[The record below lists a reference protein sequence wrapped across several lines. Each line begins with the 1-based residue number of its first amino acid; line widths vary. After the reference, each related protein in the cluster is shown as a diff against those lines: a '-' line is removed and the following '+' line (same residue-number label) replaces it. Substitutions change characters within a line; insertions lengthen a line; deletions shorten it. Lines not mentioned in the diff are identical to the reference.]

1 MKARVLAAIAG
12 LALASCRGG
21 APEASSSGAVARG
34 GPANAPTDRNAC
46 HLLTHDEVSEI
57 AGRKVLMAD
66 QIEAGDTFSTCDW
79 EDEAGVSAFSLTVY
93 WSGGKEQWETWR
105 LAQGMGDA
113 ALKSAEGVSGSDVVK
128 QGPVPGIGD
137 AALKSAEGASGSEV
151 VKQGLVPGI
160 GDAAYFSPVLP
171 SLVLKG
177 DTLFEIKFSLA
188 PKADAKFIPL
198 AARLLEKVS

>member
-1 MKARVLAAIAG
+1 
-12 LALASCRGG
+12 
-21 APEASSSGAVARG
+21 
-34 GPANAPTDRNAC
+34 
-46 HLLTHDEVSEI
+46 
-57 AGRKVLMAD
+57 MAD
-66 QIEAGDTFSTCDW
+66 QVEAGDTFSTCDW

-105 LAQGMGDA
+105 LAQGLGDA

-128 QGPVPGIGD
+128 QGP
-137 AALKSAEGASGSEV
+137 
-151 VKQGLVPGI
+151 VPGI

-188 PKADAKFIPL
+188 PQADAKFAPL
-198 AARLLEKVS
+198 AANLVATLD